1 MDCII
6 PFLNKKDDYAMPN
19 RTRMIQVLLSTYFLV
34 LTSHVYAIQYISN
47 PLEISKEHMPQLRT
61 QSTEAN
67 QKLTQAQYDQQIE
80 RYTAQVNAT
89 KLILDDPNAQSDASA
104 QKQAFCS
111 RIDAYRQIAELS
123 KQNLELDMASSMLM
137 IAKNF
142 IERQHQSLV
151 NSGMTEQV
159 FCGSIEKK

>member
-6 PFLNKKDDYAMPN
+6 PFLNKKDDYAMQN
-19 RTRMIQVLLSTYFLV
+19 RTRMIQVLSSTYFLV
-34 LTSHVYAIQYISN
+34 LTSHVYAIQQI
-47 PLEISKEHMPQLRT
+47 PTQLEISKEHMPQLGT
-61 QSTEAN
+61 QSTEDT
-67 QKLTQAQYDQQIE
+67 QKLTQSQYDQQIE

-89 KLILDDPNAQSDASA
+89 KLILDDPHTQSDASA

-111 RIDAYRQIAELS
+111 RIEAYHQIAELS

-137 IAKNF
+137 ITKNF
-142 IERQHQSLV
+142 SERQHQSLV

-159 FCGSIEKK
+159 FCGSMEKK

>member
-1 MDCII
+1 
-6 PFLNKKDDYAMPN
+6 MPN
-19 RTRMIQVLLSTYFLV
+19 RTRMIQVLSSTYFLIC
-34 LTSHVYAIQYISN
+34 TSSVYAIQQMSAQ
-47 PLEISKEHMPQLRT
+47 LEISKEHMPQLRT

-137 IAKNF
+137 IANNF

>member
-1 MDCII
+1 MQ
-6 PFLNKKDDYAMPN
+6 N
-19 RTRMIQVLLSTYFLV
+19 RIRTIQVLWSTYFLV
-34 LTSHVYAIQYISN
+34 CASSVYAIQQIPSQ
-47 PLEISKEHMPQLRT
+47 LEISKEHMPQLGT
-61 QSTEAN
+61 QLAKGN

-89 KLILDDPNAQSDASA
+89 KLILDDPHTQSDASA

-111 RIDAYRQIAELS
+111 RIEAYRQIAELS

-137 IAKNF
+137 IANHF

-151 NSGMTEQV
+151 NSGMTEHV
-159 FCGSIEKK
+159 FCATAEKNTVK